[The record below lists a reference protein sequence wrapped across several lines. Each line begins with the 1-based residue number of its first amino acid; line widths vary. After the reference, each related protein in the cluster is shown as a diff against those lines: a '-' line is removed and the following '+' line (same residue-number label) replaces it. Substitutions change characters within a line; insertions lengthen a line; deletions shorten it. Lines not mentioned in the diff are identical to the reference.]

1 MHPFATHKLDSA
13 SSQFCG
19 FHWNLQQAGNTFGSW
34 KEDVAIL
41 PLTSVVQLVPC
52 QASHRLHSIIWVHF
66 IILFCWGAL
75 DSAASCT
82 CQRTFFRGFTV
93 NCLMRSS
100 VQASLSCLPSW
111 DTSAGR
117 MLQQR
122 FPLPRRRCS
131 DPDCLTLVGKPGFHL
146 IITQTSE
153 QGKKRRRTAFTPQ
166 GGRTQSNQK

>member
-1 MHPFATHKLDSA
+1 MHLFANKLDSA
-13 SSQFCG
+13 SAQLCSP
-19 FHWNLQQAGNTFGSW
+19 HWYLQQAGNTFGFW
-34 KEDVAIL
+34 KEDVAVL
-41 PLTSVVQLVPC
+41 SLTSVVQLVPC

-75 DSAASCT
+75 DSVASCT
-82 CQRTFFRGFTV
+82 CQRTFFQGFTV
-93 NCLMRSS
+93 NRLTRSS
-100 VQASLSCLPSW
+100 VQSSLSCLPSW

-122 FPLPRRRCS
+122 SRCLGA
-131 DPDCLTLVGKPGFHL
+131 DVLIQIVVTLVGKPGFYL

-153 QGKKRRRTAFTPQ
+153 QEKERRRTAFTPQ